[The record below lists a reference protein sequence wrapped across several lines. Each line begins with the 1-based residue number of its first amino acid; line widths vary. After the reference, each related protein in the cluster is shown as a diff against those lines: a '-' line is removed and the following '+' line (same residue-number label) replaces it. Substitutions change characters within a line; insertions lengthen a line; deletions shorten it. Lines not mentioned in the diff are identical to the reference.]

1 MNKLSGKTTI
11 ITGAGSGIGKAI
23 AIAFAQEGSNLILAS
38 RNTER
43 LNNTRDQIKKSGGN
57 AIVVPT
63 DVSKE
68 SDVINLF
75 KTSTQEFDKID
86 ILINNSG
93 VMEGGSLE
101 NLSLKTWN
109 NVINVN
115 LTGVFLC
122 SREAFKIMK
131 SQGNGRIINIGSN
144 SAQMPRINSLPYSTS
159 KHGIVGLTKC
169 IALEGRDYNI
179 SASTLHPGNVR
190 TETRFERDKKN
201 NMDLEPMMSTEE
213 FAEIAVTVA
222 SLPPHMTM
230 LESIV
235 LPINQKYVGRG

>member
-38 RNTER
+38 RNTES

-131 SQGNGRIINIGSN
+131 SQGNGRIINIGSI

-159 KHGIVGLTKC
+159 KHGIVGLTKSNFC
-169 IALEGRDYNI
+169 VGSSNLNI
-179 SASTLHPGNVR
+179 LSCFSPIEQPVSIKTAMILIIIRYIIWVR
-190 TETRFERDKKN
+190 
-201 NMDLEPMMSTEE
+201 
-213 FAEIAVTVA
+213 
-222 SLPPHMTM
+222 
-230 LESIV
+230 
-235 LPINQKYVGRG
+235 Y

>member
-131 SQGNGRIINIGSN
+131 SQGNGRIINIGSI

-179 SASTLHPGNVR
+179 S
-190 TETRFERDKKN
+190 
-201 NMDLEPMMSTEE
+201 
-213 FAEIAVTVA
+213 
-222 SLPPHMTM
+222 
-230 LESIV
+230 
-235 LPINQKYVGRG
+235 